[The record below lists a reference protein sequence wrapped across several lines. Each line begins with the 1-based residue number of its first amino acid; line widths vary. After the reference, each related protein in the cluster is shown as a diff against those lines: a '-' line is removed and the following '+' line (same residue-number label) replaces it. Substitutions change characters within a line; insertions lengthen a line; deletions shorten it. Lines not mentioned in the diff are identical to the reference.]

1 MTAATAIAS
10 AVEPC
15 FHCGLAVQPGLPYSV
30 VIGGVDR
37 PMCCPGCR
45 AVAMAIIDQG
55 LDDYYRHREGHGVNP
70 ETLSQG
76 SVEES
81 RSFDEEE
88 IQRDFVRRDSDGIK
102 RATLSIEGIS
112 CAACAWLIERHLRHR
127 PGVVDISVH
136 LGSHRAQ
143 LAWNPAVA
151 KLSDLLAAVTEIGYA
166 AHPFQPDREEEY
178 ARDQQRRALRRL
190 GVAGLGMMQV
200 MMYAVGL
207 YAGDLQGIEDSQR
220 SLLRWVSLIVS
231 TPVVFYAASPFFTNA
246 LRDLRGRRLG
256 MDVPVAIA
264 IGGAYLAS
272 VWSMLRGAGEVYF
285 DSVCMF
291 TFFLLFGRYLE
302 ARMRR
307 RSDELSRRLLRD
319 APRTARRMGPT
330 GEQVVAC
337 RILVPGDLVRVR
349 EGETIPADG
358 VIVEGRSA
366 VDEAL
371 LTGEPLPHARLPG
384 DPVIGGSQN
393 IESPLVISVTRTGA
407 TSTLSSI
414 VALLD
419 RAQAE
424 RPATVRAAD
433 RAARIFVAAVLGLT
447 AVVTVYWW
455 HVQPGR
461 AFEIGLALLVSTCPC
476 ALSLATP
483 AALAAATNGLART
496 GLLVTRGHV
505 LEGLARISDFVFD
518 KTGTLTR
525 GELELVA
532 VRPLGEESELE
543 CVAIARVLEEH
554 SSHPIARALSR
565 RSASERRRAGETYA
579 RMKGGCSGA
588 VTARGSGVSGKIH
601 GVEYR
606 LGRTD
611 WALSLAPGSSV
622 PVFDEADQVVLL
634 VGERGPVAW
643 FGFRDELR
651 PGAAKLIEGLRRS
664 GVRAHLLTGDPS
676 PGATRIARRLGI
688 EKARGGVSPEEK
700 LAYVRDLQARGAVIA
715 MAGDGVNDAPVL
727 GAAQISIAMGGGSDL
742 TRARADSVLLED
754 DLDALARAVLWSRKT
769 HRVIRQN
776 LAWALLYNLTI
787 LPLASM
793 GLVAPYAAAIG
804 MSLSSLL
811 VVGNALRL
819 CDVRAPA

>member
-1 MTAATAIAS
+1 MVATAIAT
-10 AVEPC
+10 ALEPC
-15 FHCGLAVQPGLPYSV
+15 FHCGLALQAGLDYSV
-30 VIGGVDR
+30 VIDGVDR

-45 AVAMAIIDQG
+45 AVATAIIDQG
-55 LDDYYRHREGHGVNP
+55 LGNYYRHRERPGVNP
-70 ETLSQG
+70 EVLSPG

-81 RSFDEEE
+81 QSFDDEEV
-88 IQRDFVRRDSDGIK
+88 QRGFARSDPDGIK

-112 CAACAWLIERHLRHR
+112 CAACVWLIERHLRRR
-127 PGVVDISVH
+127 PGVVDASVH

-143 LAWNPAVA
+143 LAWDP
-151 KLSDLLAAVTEIGYA
+151 KLARLSELLAAVAEIGYA
-166 AHPFQPDREEEY
+166 AHPFQPDREEQY
-178 ARDQQRRALRRL
+178 ARDQQRQTLRRL

-207 YAGDLQGIEDSQR
+207 YAGSFQGIDDR
-220 SLLRWVSLIVS
+220 HRALLHWVSLIVS
-231 TPVVFYAASPFFTNA
+231 TPVVLYAASPFFSNA
-246 LRDLRGRRLG
+246 LRDLKSRRLG

-272 VWSMLRGAGEVYF
+272 IGSMLRGTGGVYF

-291 TFFLLFGRYLE
+291 TFFLLVGRYLE
-302 ARMRR
+302 AQMRR
-307 RSDELSRRLLRD
+307 RSDEFSRRLLRD
-319 APRTARRMGPT
+319 APRTARRLGPI
-330 GEQVVAC
+330 GEEIVAC
-337 RILVPGDLVRVR
+337 RLLVPGDRVRVR

-371 LTGEPLPHARLPG
+371 LTGEPLARERRPG

-393 IESPLVISVTRTGA
+393 IESPIIVSVTRTGA
-407 TSTLSSI
+407 NSTLASI

-433 RAARIFVAAVLGLT
+433 RAARTFVAVVLGLT
-447 AVVTVYWW
+447 AAVTFYWW
-455 HVQPGR
+455 HVQPDR

-496 GLLVTRGHV
+496 GLLVSRGHV
-505 LEGLARISDFVFD
+505 LEGLARITDFVFD

-525 GELELVA
+525 GELELVV
-532 VRPLGEESELE
+532 VRPLGEESAIE
-543 CVAIARVLEEH
+543 CVAIARALEEH
-554 SSHPIARALSR
+554 SSHPIARAFSCESGPRL
-565 RSASERRRAGETYA
+565 RRANQTPA
-579 RMKGGCSGA
+579 QPKAVCSEA
-588 VTARGSGVSGKIH
+588 MTVTGSGSSGRVR

-606 LGRTD
+606 LGRAD
-611 WALSLAPGSSV
+611 WALALAPGSTV
-622 PVFDEADQVVLL
+622 PIFDEADCGVLL

-643 FGFRDELR
+643 FGLRDELR
-651 PGAAKLIEGLRRS
+651 PGAAKLIEGLQRN

-676 PGATRIARRLGI
+676 PGATRVARRLGI
-688 EKARGGVSPEEK
+688 EEARGGASPEEK
-700 LAYVRDLQARGAVIA
+700 LAYVRDLQARGAVVA

-727 GAAQISIAMGGGSDL
+727 AAAQISIAMGGGSDL

-754 DLDALARAVLWSRKT
+754 DLEVLTRALQWSRKT
-769 HRVIRQN
+769 HRVIHQN
-776 LAWALLYNLTI
+776 LAWALTYNLTI
-787 LPLASM
+787 LPLAGM
-793 GLVAPYAAAIG
+793 GWVAPYAAAIG

-819 CDVRAPA
+819 GEVRVST

>member
-1 MTAATAIAS
+1 MSAATAIAS

-15 FHCGLAVQPGLPYSV
+15 FHCGLAVPPGSSYSV
-30 VIGGVDR
+30 VIDGVDR

-45 AVAMAIIDQG
+45 AVATAIIDQG

-70 ETLSQG
+70 EALSP
-76 SVEES
+76 SSAEES
-81 RSFDEEE
+81 RSFDDEE
-88 IQRDFVRRDSDGIK
+88 IQRAFVRCDPEGIK

-112 CAACAWLIERHLRHR
+112 CAACAWLIERQLRRR
-127 PGVVDISVH
+127 PGVIDVSVH

-143 LAWNPAVA
+143 LAWDPTIA
-151 KLSDLLAAVTEIGYA
+151 KLSELLAAVTEVGYV
-166 AHPFQPDREEEY
+166 AHPFQPDREEQY
-178 ARDQQRRALRRL
+178 ARDQQRRMLRRL

-207 YAGDLQGIEDSQR
+207 YAGSFQGIDDR
-220 SLLRWVSLIVS
+220 HRLLLHWVSLIVT
-231 TPVVFYAASPFFTNA
+231 TPVVFYAASPFFANA
-246 LRDLRGRRLG
+246 LRDLKSRQLG

-272 VWSMLRGAGEVYF
+272 VGSMWRGAGEVYF

-291 TFFLLFGRYLE
+291 TFFLLLGRYLE

-307 RSDELSRRLLRD
+307 RSDEFSRRLLRG
-319 APRTARRMGPT
+319 APRIARRMGPT
-330 GEQVVAC
+330 GEEVVAC
-337 RILVPGDLVRVR
+337 RLLVPGDWIRVR

-371 LTGEPLPHARLPG
+371 LTGEPLPHTRLPG

-407 TSTLSSI
+407 SSTLASI

-433 RAARIFVAAVLGLT
+433 RAARIFVAVVLGLT
-447 AVVTVYWW
+447 AAVTFYWW
-455 HVQPGR
+455 HVQPDR

-496 GLLVTRGHV
+496 GLLISRGHV

-532 VRPLGEESELE
+532 VRPLGEESEIE
-543 CVAIARVLEEH
+543 CVAIARALEEH
-554 SSHPIARALSR
+554 SSHPIARAFSR
-565 RSASERRRAGETYA
+565 WNGPGARRANESCA
-579 RMKGGCSGA
+579 EPKIVCSEA
-588 VTARGSGVSGKIH
+588 ITVTGSGLSGRIRS
-601 GVEYR
+601 VEYR
-606 LGRTD
+606 LGRSD
-611 WALSLAPGSSV
+611 WALSLVPGSSA
-622 PVFDEADQVVLL
+622 PVFDEADCAVLL

-643 FGFRDELR
+643 FGLRDELR
-651 PGAAKLIEGLRRS
+651 PGAAKLIERLRSR

-676 PGATRIARRLGI
+676 PGATRVARRLGI
-688 EKARGGVSPEEK
+688 EEARGGASPEEK
-700 LAYVRDLQARGAVIA
+700 LAYVRDLQASGAVIA

-727 GAAQISIAMGGGSDL
+727 AAAQISIAMGGGSDL

-754 DLDALARAVLWSRKT
+754 DLDALGGAVNWSHKT
-769 HRVIRQN
+769 RRVIRQN

-787 LPLASM
+787 LPLAGM
-793 GLVAPYAAAIG
+793 GWVAPYAAAIG

-819 CDVRAPA
+819 GDVRVSK

>member
-1 MTAATAIAS
+1 MSAATAPAG
-10 AVEPC
+10 AVEAC
-15 FHCGLAVQPGLPYSV
+15 FHCGLAVPAGSSYSV
-30 VIGGVDR
+30 VVDGVER

-70 ETLSQG
+70 EAFSPI
-76 SVEES
+76 SAEES
-81 RSFDEEE
+81 RSFDDEE
-88 IQRDFVRRDSDGIK
+88 IQRGFTRCDPDGIK

-112 CAACAWLIERHLRHR
+112 CAACAWLIERQLRRR
-127 PGVVDISVH
+127 PGVIDVSVH

-143 LAWNPAVA
+143 LAWDPSKA
-151 KLSDLLAAVTEIGYA
+151 KLSELLAAVTEVGYL
-166 AHPFQPDREEEY
+166 AHPFQPDREEQY
-178 ARDQQRRALRRL
+178 ARDQQRRMLRRL

-207 YAGDLQGIEDSQR
+207 YAGSFQGIDDR
-220 SLLRWVSLIVS
+220 YRLLLHWVSLIVT

-246 LRDLRGRRLG
+246 LRDLRSRQLG

-272 VWSMLRGAGEVYF
+272 VGSMWRGAGEVYF

-291 TFFLLFGRYLE
+291 TFFLLLGRYLE

-307 RSDELSRRLLRD
+307 RSDEFSRRLLRG
-319 APRTARRMGPT
+319 APRTARRIGPT
-330 GEQVVAC
+330 GEEIVAC
-337 RILVPGDLVRVR
+337 RLLVPGDWIRVR
-349 EGETIPADG
+349 EGEVIPADG

-371 LTGEPLPHARLPG
+371 LTGEPLPHPRLPG

-407 TSTLSSI
+407 NSTLASI

-433 RAARIFVAAVLGLT
+433 RAARIFVAVVLGLT
-447 AVVTVYWW
+447 AAVTFYWW
-455 HVQPGR
+455 HAQPDR
-461 AFEIGLALLVSTCPC
+461 AFAIGLALLVSTCPC

-496 GLLVTRGHV
+496 GLLVSRGHV

-532 VRPLGEESELE
+532 VRPLGAESESE
-543 CVAIARVLEEH
+543 CVEIARALEEH
-554 SSHPIARALSR
+554 SSHPIARAFARWSGPEMR
-565 RSASERRRAGETYA
+565 REDGSSPAPKTFCSE
-579 RMKGGCSGA
+579 
-588 VTARGSGVSGKIH
+588 TATSTGSGLSGRIR

-606 LGRTD
+606 IGRAD
-611 WALSLAPGSSV
+611 WALSLIPGGSV
-622 PVFDEADQVVLL
+622 PTFDEADCAVLL
-634 VGERGPVAW
+634 VGERAPLAW

-651 PGAAKLIEGLRRS
+651 PGAARLIERLRRR
-664 GVRAHLLTGDPS
+664 GVRPHLLTGDPS
-676 PGATRIARRLGI
+676 PGATRVADRLGI
-688 EKARGGVSPEEK
+688 ERARGGASPAEK
-700 LAYVRDLQARGAVIA
+700 LAYVRDLQASGAVIA

-727 GAAQISIAMGGGSDL
+727 AAAQISIAMGGGSDL
-742 TRARADSVLLED
+742 TRSRADSVLLED
-754 DLDALARAVLWSRKT
+754 DLDALGDAVAWSHKT
-769 HRVIRQN
+769 RRVIRQN

-787 LPLASM
+787 LPLAGM
-793 GLVAPYAAAIG
+793 GWVAPYAAAIG

-819 CDVRAPA
+819 GDVRVSK

>member
-1 MTAATAIAS
+1 MSVATAIAG

-15 FHCGLAVQPGLPYSV
+15 FHCGLAVPPGLSCSV
-30 VIGGVDR
+30 VIDGVDR
-37 PMCCPGCR
+37 PMCCPGCQ
-45 AVAMAIIDQG
+45 AVATAIVDQG

-70 ETLSQG
+70 ESLGPNSA
-76 SVEES
+76 EES
-81 RSFDEEE
+81 RSFDDEE
-88 IQRDFVRRDSDGIK
+88 IQRSFARSDSEGIK

-112 CAACAWLIERHLRHR
+112 CAACAWLIERQLRRR
-127 PGVVDISVH
+127 PGVVDVTVH

-143 LAWNPAVA
+143 LAWDPAIA
-151 KLSDLLAAVTEIGYA
+151 KLSELLTAVTEVGYA
-166 AHPFQPDREEEY
+166 AHPFQPDREEQY
-178 ARDQQRRALRRL
+178 ARDQQRRMLRRL

-207 YAGDLQGIEDSQR
+207 YAGSFQGIDDR
-220 SLLRWVSLIVS
+220 YRLLLHWVSLIVT
-231 TPVVFYAASPFFTNA
+231 TPVVFYAASAFFTNA
-246 LRDLRGRRLG
+246 LRDLKSRRLG

-272 VWSMLRGAGEVYF
+272 VGSILRGAGEVYF

-291 TFFLLFGRYLE
+291 TFFLLLGRYLE

-307 RSDELSRRLLRD
+307 RSDEFSRRLLRS
-319 APRTARRMGPT
+319 APRTARRVGPT
-330 GEQVVAC
+330 GEEVVAC
-337 RILVPGDLVRVR
+337 RLLVPGDLIRVR

-366 VDEAL
+366 VDESL
-371 LTGEPLPHARLPG
+371 LTGEPIAHARLAG

-393 IESPLVISVTRTGA
+393 IESPLVISVTRTGEA
-407 TSTLSSI
+407 STLASI

-424 RPATVRAAD
+424 SPATVRAAD
-433 RAARIFVAAVLGLT
+433 RAAQIFVAAVLGLT
-447 AVVTVYWW
+447 AAVTFYWW
-455 HVQPGR
+455 HVQPDR

-483 AALAAATNGLART
+483 AALTAATNGLART
-496 GLLVTRGHV
+496 GFLVARGHV
-505 LEGLARISDFVFD
+505 LEGLAHISDFVFD

-532 VRPLGEESELE
+532 IRPLGEESEIE

-554 SSHPIARALSR
+554 SSHPIARAFGRWSGQG
-565 RSASERRRAGETYA
+565 ARRAEESFA
-579 RMKGGCSGA
+579 RMKTVCSNPTT
-588 VTARGSGVSGKIH
+588 VTGSGLSGRVH

-606 LGRTD
+606 LGRAD
-611 WALSLAPGSSV
+611 WALSMIPDSSV
-622 PVFDEADQVVLL
+622 PVFDEADCAVLL

-643 FGFRDELR
+643 FGLRDELR
-651 PGAAKLIEGLRRS
+651 PGAARLIESLRRG

-676 PGATRIARRLGI
+676 PGATRVADRLGI
-688 EKARGGVSPEEK
+688 EEARGGASPEEK

-727 GAAQISIAMGGGSDL
+727 AAAQISIAMGGGSDL

-754 DLDALARAVLWSRKT
+754 DLDALGAAVKWSHKT
-769 HRVIRQN
+769 RRVIRQN

-787 LPLASM
+787 LPLAGM
-793 GLVAPYAAAIG
+793 GWVAPYAAAIG

-819 CDVRAPA
+819 GEVRVSK

>member
-1 MTAATAIAS
+1 MSAATAIAG

-15 FHCGLAVQPGLPYSV
+15 FHCGLAVPPGASHAV
-30 VIGGVDR
+30 VIDGIDR

-45 AVAMAIIDQG
+45 AVATAIIDQG

-70 ETLSQG
+70 AALTPNS
-76 SVEES
+76 EEDS
-81 RSFDEEE
+81 RSYDDDE
-88 IQRDFVRRDSDGIK
+88 IQLSFVRCDSGGIK

-112 CAACAWLIERHLRHR
+112 CAACAWLIERQLRR
-127 PGVVDISVH
+127 RTGVIDVSVH

-143 LAWNPAVA
+143 LAWDPSIA
-151 KLSDLLAAVTEIGYA
+151 KLSELLAAVTEVGYV
-166 AHPFQPDREEEY
+166 AHPFEPDREEEY
-178 ARDQQRRALRRL
+178 ARDEQRRMLRRL

-207 YAGDLQGIEDSQR
+207 YAGSFQGIDDR
-220 SLLRWVSLIVS
+220 HRLLLHWVSLIVA
-231 TPVVFYAASPFFTNA
+231 TPVVLYAASPFFANA
-246 LRDLRGRRLG
+246 LRDLRNRRLG
-256 MDVPVAIA
+256 MDVPVSIA

-272 VWSMLRGAGEVYF
+272 VGSMWRGAGGVYF

-291 TFFLLFGRYLE
+291 TFFLLLGRYLE

-307 RSDELSRRLLRD
+307 RSDEFSRRLLRG
-319 APRTARRMGPT
+319 APLTARRIGAS
-330 GEQVVAC
+330 GEEIVAC
-337 RILVPGDLVRVR
+337 RLLVPGDLIRVR

-358 VIVEGRSA
+358 VIVEGHSA

-371 LTGEPLPHARLPG
+371 LTGEPLPRARQSG
-384 DPVIGGSQN
+384 DPVVGGSHN
-393 IESPLVISVTRTGA
+393 IESSLVISVTRTGA
-407 TSTLSSI
+407 SSTLASI

-447 AVVTVYWW
+447 AAVTFYWW
-455 HVQPGR
+455 QVQPDR

-483 AALAAATNGLART
+483 AALAAATNGLARR
-496 GLLVTRGHV
+496 GLLISRGHV
-505 LEGLARISDFVFD
+505 LEGLARITDFVFD

-532 VRPLGEESELE
+532 VRPLGEESECE
-543 CVAIARVLEEH
+543 CVAIARALEEH
-554 SSHPIARALSR
+554 SSHPIARAFSR
-565 RSASERRRAGETYA
+565 WKGPGVGRENGSFPASKIACSETA
-579 RMKGGCSGA
+579 T
-588 VTARGSGVSGKIH
+588 VTGSGLTGWIR
-601 GVEYR
+601 GIEYR
-606 LGRTD
+606 LGRAD
-611 WALSLAPGSSV
+611 WALSLISGGSV
-622 PVFDEADQVVLL
+622 PIFDEADCAVLL
-634 VGERGPVAW
+634 VSERAPVAW

-651 PGAAKLIEGLRRS
+651 PGAAKLIERLRNG

-676 PGATRIARRLGI
+676 PGATHVADRVGI
-688 EKARGGVSPEEK
+688 EHARVGASPEQK
-700 LAYVRDLQARGAVIA
+700 LAYVRNLQANGAVIA

-727 GAAQISIAMGGGSDL
+727 AAAQISIAMGGGSDL

-754 DLDALARAVLWSRKT
+754 DLETLSGAVDWSRKT
-769 HRVIRQN
+769 RRVIRQN

-787 LPLASM
+787 LPLAGM
-793 GLVAPYAAAIG
+793 GWVAPYAAAIG

-819 CDVRAPA
+819 GDVRVSQ

>member
-1 MTAATAIAS
+1 MSAAPAIAG

-15 FHCGLAVQPGLPYSV
+15 FHCGLAVPPGLSYSV
-30 VIGGVDR
+30 LIDGVDR

-45 AVAMAIIDQG
+45 AVATAIIDQG

-70 ETLSQG
+70 EALSPS

-81 RSFDEEE
+81 RSFDDDE
-88 IQRDFVRRDSDGIK
+88 IQRDFVRCDPEGIK

-112 CAACAWLIERHLRHR
+112 CAACAWLIERHLRRR
-127 PGVVDISVH
+127 PGVIDVSVH

-143 LAWNPAVA
+143 LAWDPTIA
-151 KLSDLLAAVTEIGYA
+151 KLSELLAAVTEVGYV
-166 AHPFQPDREEEY
+166 AHPFQPDREEQY
-178 ARDQQRRALRRL
+178 ARDQQRRMLRRL

-207 YAGDLQGIEDSQR
+207 YAGSFQGIDDHHR
-220 SLLRWVSLIVS
+220 LLLYWVSLIVT
-231 TPVVFYAASPFFTNA
+231 TPVVFYAASPFFSNA
-246 LRDLRGRRLG
+246 LRDLRSRRLG

-291 TFFLLFGRYLE
+291 TFFLLLGRYLE

-307 RSDELSRRLLRD
+307 RSDEFSRRLLRG

-330 GEQVVAC
+330 GDEVVAC
-337 RILVPGDLVRVR
+337 RLLVPGDLIRVR

-407 TSTLSSI
+407 TSTLASI

-447 AVVTVYWW
+447 AAVIFYWW
-455 HVQPGR
+455 HVQPDR

-496 GLLVTRGHV
+496 GLLISRGHV

-532 VRPLGEESELE
+532 VRPLGKESEIE
-543 CVAIARVLEEH
+543 CMAIARALEEH
-554 SSHPIARALSR
+554 SSHPIARAFSR
-565 RSASERRRAGETYA
+565 WNGPGVRLENQSCAQPKMACSEATT
-579 RMKGGCSGA
+579 
-588 VTARGSGVSGKIH
+588 VTGSGLSGKVH
-601 GVEYR
+601 GVGYR
-606 LGRTD
+606 LGRAD

-622 PVFDEADQVVLL
+622 PVFDEADSAVLL

-643 FGFRDELR
+643 FGLRDELR
-651 PGAAKLIEGLRRS
+651 PGAAKLIESLRHS

-676 PGATRIARRLGI
+676 PGATRVASRLGI
-688 EKARGGVSPEEK
+688 EEARGGASPEEK
-700 LAYVRDLQARGAVIA
+700 LAYVRNLQACGAVIA

-727 GAAQISIAMGGGSDL
+727 AAAQISIAMGGGSDL

-754 DLDALARAVLWSRKT
+754 DLDTLTRAVNWSRKT
-769 HRVIRQN
+769 RRVIRQN

-819 CDVRAPA
+819 GDVRVSK

>member
-1 MTAATAIAS
+1 MSSATAIAG
-10 AVEPC
+10 AVEAC
-15 FHCGLAVQPGLPYSV
+15 FHCGLAVPPGSAHSV
-30 VIGGVDR
+30 TIDGVER
-37 PMCCPGCR
+37 SMCCPGCQ
-45 AVAMAIIDQG
+45 AVATAIIDQG
-55 LDDYYRHREGHGVNP
+55 LDDYYRHREGPGVNP
-70 ETLSQG
+70 EALSP
-76 SVEES
+76 SSAEES
-81 RSFDEEE
+81 RSFDDEE
-88 IQRDFVRRDSDGIK
+88 IQRGFARCDPDGIK

-112 CAACAWLIERHLRHR
+112 CAACAWLIERQLRR
-127 PGVVDISVH
+127 RRGVIDVSVH

-143 LAWNPAVA
+143 LAWDPAVA
-151 KLSDLLAAVTEIGYA
+151 KLSELLTAVTEIGYV
-166 AHPFQPDREEEY
+166 AHPFQPDREEQY
-178 ARDQQRRALRRL
+178 ARDQQRRMLRRL

-207 YAGDLQGIEDSQR
+207 YAGSFQGIDDR
-220 SLLRWVSLIVS
+220 HRLLLHWVSLIVT

-246 LRDLRGRRLG
+246 LRDLRSRRLG

-272 VWSMLRGAGEVYF
+272 VGSMLRGAGEVYF

-291 TFFLLFGRYLE
+291 TFFLLLGRYLE

-307 RSDELSRRLLRD
+307 RSDEFSRRLLRG
-319 APRTARRMGPT
+319 APRTARRVGPT
-330 GEQVVAC
+330 GEEVVAC
-337 RILVPGDLVRVR
+337 RLLVPGDWIRVR

-358 VIVEGRSA
+358 IVVEGHSA

-371 LTGEPLPHARLPG
+371 LTGEPLPHPRLPG

-407 TSTLSSI
+407 NSTLASI

-433 RAARIFVAAVLGLT
+433 RAARIFVAVVLGLT
-447 AVVTVYWW
+447 AAVTFYWW
-455 HVQPGR
+455 HAQPDR

-483 AALAAATNGLART
+483 AALAAATNGLARR
-496 GLLVTRGHV
+496 GLLVSRGHV

-532 VRPLGEESELE
+532 VRPLGEESEIE
-543 CVAIARVLEEH
+543 CVGIARALEEH
-554 SSHPIARALSR
+554 SSHPIARAFSR
-565 RSASERRRAGETYA
+565 WNGPGARREMETRSESEIVCSEAS
-579 RMKGGCSGA
+579 A
-588 VTARGSGVSGKIH
+588 VTGSGLSGRIR

-606 LGRTD
+606 LGRAD
-611 WALSLAPGSSV
+611 WALSLVPDSSASL
-622 PVFDEADQVVLL
+622 FDEADCAVLL
-634 VGERGPVAW
+634 VAEHGPVAW

-651 PGAAKLIEGLRRS
+651 PGAARLIERLRSR

-676 PGATRIARRLGI
+676 PGATRIADRLGI
-688 EKARGGVSPEEK
+688 EEACGGASPEEK
-700 LAYVRDLQARGAVIA
+700 LAYVRDLQASGAVIA

-727 GAAQISIAMGGGSDL
+727 AAAQISIAMGGGSDL

-754 DLDALARAVLWSRKT
+754 DLDVLGGAVNWSHKT
-769 HRVIRQN
+769 RRVIRQN

-787 LPLASM
+787 LPLAGM
-793 GLVAPYAAAIG
+793 GWVAPYAAAIG

-819 CDVRAPA
+819 GDVRVPE

>member
-1 MTAATAIAS
+1 MSAATAIAGT
-10 AVEPC
+10 VESC
-15 FHCGLAVQPGLPYSV
+15 FHCGLAVPPGLSYSV
-30 VIGGVDR
+30 AIDGVDR

-45 AVAMAIIDQG
+45 AVALAIIDQG
-55 LDDYYRHREGHGVNP
+55 LDDYYRHREGHGINP
-70 ETLSQG
+70 EALSPD
-76 SVEES
+76 SAEES
-81 RSFDEEE
+81 RSFDDEE
-88 IQRDFVRRDSDGIK
+88 IQRSFTHSDSKGIK

-112 CAACAWLIERHLRHR
+112 CAACAWLIERHLRRR
-127 PGVVDISVH
+127 PGVVDVSVH

-143 LAWNPAVA
+143 LAWDPTIA
-151 KLSDLLAAVTEIGYA
+151 KLSALLAAVTEVGYV
-166 AHPFQPDREEEY
+166 AHPFQPDREEQY
-178 ARDQQRRALRRL
+178 ARDQQRRMLRRL

-207 YAGDLQGIEDSQR
+207 YAGSFQGIDDR
-220 SLLRWVSLIVS
+220 HRLLLYWVSLIVT
-231 TPVVFYAASPFFTNA
+231 TPVVFYAASPFFSNA
-246 LRDLRGRRLG
+246 LRDLRSRRLG
-256 MDVPVAIA
+256 MDIPVAIA

-272 VWSMLRGAGEVYF
+272 VGSMLRGAGEVYF

-291 TFFLLFGRYLE
+291 TFFLLLGRYLE

-307 RSDELSRRLLRD
+307 RSDEFSRRLLRG
-319 APRTARRMGPT
+319 APRTARRIGPS
-330 GEQVVAC
+330 GDEVIAC
-337 RILVPGDLVRVR
+337 RLLVPGDLIRVR

-371 LTGEPLPHARLPG
+371 LTGEPLPHARLAG

-407 TSTLSSI
+407 SSTLASI

-424 RPATVRAAD
+424 RPETVRAAD

-447 AVVTVYWW
+447 AAVTFYWW
-455 HVQPGR
+455 HVQPDR

-496 GLLVTRGHV
+496 GLLVSRGHV
-505 LEGLARISDFVFD
+505 LEELARISDFVFD

-532 VRPLGEESELE
+532 VRPLGEESEIE

-554 SSHPIARALSR
+554 SSHPIARAFSR
-565 RSASERRRAGETYA
+565 WSGPGARRANELFA
-579 RMKGGCSGA
+579 QSRAACSKAIA
-588 VTARGSGVSGKIH
+588 VTGSGLSGKIH
-601 GVEYR
+601 GVKYR
-606 LGRTD
+606 IGRAD
-611 WALSLAPGSSV
+611 WALSLAPGSSA
-622 PVFDEADQVVLL
+622 PIFDEADCAVLL

-643 FGFRDELR
+643 FGLRDELR
-651 PGAAKLIEGLRRS
+651 PGAAGLIESLRRS
-664 GVRAHLLTGDPS
+664 GVRSHLLTGDPS
-676 PGATRIARRLGI
+676 PGATRVARRLGI
-688 EKARGGVSPEEK
+688 EQARGGASPEEK
-700 LAYVRDLQARGAVIA
+700 LAYVRNLQARGAVVA

-727 GAAQISIAMGGGSDL
+727 AAAQVSIAMGGGSDL

-754 DLDALARAVLWSRKT
+754 DLNALSRAVSWSRKT
-769 HRVIRQN
+769 RRVIRQN
-776 LAWALLYNLTI
+776 LVWALLYNLTI
-787 LPLASM
+787 LPLAGM
-793 GLVAPYAAAIG
+793 GWVAPYAAAIG

-819 CDVRAPA
+819 GDLRVSK